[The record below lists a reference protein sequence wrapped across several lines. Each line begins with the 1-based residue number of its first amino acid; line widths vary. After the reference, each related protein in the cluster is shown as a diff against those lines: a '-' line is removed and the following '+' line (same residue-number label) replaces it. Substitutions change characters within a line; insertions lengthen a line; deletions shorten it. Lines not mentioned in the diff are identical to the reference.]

1 MREFKIQK
9 TIWETV
15 NTTFFILLLL
25 LGISFSNSIL
35 TAEGSIKY
43 IGKGTTYSPPFIVL
57 SSSQRFYVTEEVYNK
72 ILSSEI
78 KNKHLYFKIEGN
90 KVVSFNEQIPQK
102 YNYTFPEIMKIDK
115 FEFDEYRTLYI
126 IWYFNFSPF
135 VEITTNE
142 KNISIFYTSPNSITL
157 RIPKNYKN
165 EKVTLKAVYKNQNIN
180 QIKKY
185 SIKIN

>member
-9 TIWETV
+9 TIWKTLNITLV
-15 NTTFFILLLL
+15 TLFLILS
-25 LGISFSNSIL
+25 ISFSNNIL

-43 IGKGTTYSPPFIVL
+43 IGRGTTYAPPFILL

-78 KNKHLYFKIEGN
+78 KNKHLYFKIKDN
-90 KVVSFNEQIPQK
+90 KVVSFNEQIIEK
-102 YNYTFPEIMKIDK
+102 YNYTFPEIMKVDK
-115 FEFDEYRTLYI
+115 FEFDEYTTFYI

-142 KNISIFYTSPNSITL
+142 KNISIFYTSPNSITI

-165 EKVTLKAVYKNQNIN
+165 KKVILKAIYKNQNIN

-185 SIKIN
+185 FIKIN